1 MPIDALTV
9 DEVREAYEALI
20 KEKDQRIAEL
30 EKEVADLKNKVC
42 GYQDMLSFD
51 EGWKEDVDDD
61 Q

>member
-1 MPIDALTV
+1 MPIDALTA

-30 EKEVADLKNKVC
+30 EKEVDELKNKVC

-51 EGWKEDVDDD
+51 EGWEEDVDDD

>member
-1 MPIDALTV
+1 MPIDALTA

-51 EGWKEDVDDD
+51 EGWEEDVDDD